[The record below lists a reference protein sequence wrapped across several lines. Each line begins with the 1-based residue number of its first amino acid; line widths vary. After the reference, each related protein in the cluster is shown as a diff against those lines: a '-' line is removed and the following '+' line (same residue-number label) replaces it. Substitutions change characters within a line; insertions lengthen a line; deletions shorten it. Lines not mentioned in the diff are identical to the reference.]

1 MSLPEQYYITTTYTF
16 FLSCG
21 CVKKSKVKL
30 SKGNT
35 IYCPTHH
42 DFVKIV
48 DVKVKKFE
56 QKIL

>member
-1 MSLPEQYYITTTYTF
+1 MSKTTLYTF
-16 FLSCG
+16 TLSCG

-35 IYCPTHH
+35 LYCSKHF
-42 DFVKIV
+42 DYVEII

-56 QKIL
+56 QKKL

>member
-1 MSLPEQYYITTTYTF
+1 MNSSTVYTF
-16 FLSCG
+16 TLSCG
-21 CVKKSKVKL
+21 CVKKSKTKL

-35 IYCPTHH
+35 IYCPKHH

-56 QKIL
+56 QKSL